1 MTEEQALTPADPDRI
16 TLSDWADS
24 RPVRKYPPIG
34 ADRATLM
41 ALPALMQI
49 MGG

>member
-1 MTEEQALTPADPDRI
+1 
-16 TLSDWADS
+16 
-24 RPVRKYPPIG
+24 VRYPPIG

-49 MGG
+49 RMIGSRLL